1 MTFIR
6 TINRA
11 IDWVLKYFLSAMFAL
26 MVIVVFVQ
34 VFSRNVLETS
44 FIGILDIAQLLFSWC
59 IFIGAALALRRDAH
73 YNLDLIPTHWHGA
86 NAFLKAFGHSASLVV
101 VYVLAVIG
109 YDFTLNSSSQEI
121 PSLQISGMWLFMPI
135 PIGGIVM
142 GLFLIEMIPDEIRQI
157 RADHAERKAVGQ

>member
-1 MTFIR
+1 MNAIRAVNSFIDK
-6 TINRA
+6 TLKKLLA
-11 IDWVLKYFLSAMFAL
+11 IMFAL

-73 YNLDLIPTHWHGA
+73 YNLDLIPAHWHGA

-101 VYVLAVIG
+101 VYVLAVFG
-109 YDFTLNSSSQEI
+109 FEFTLSSSSQEI
-121 PSLQISGMWLFMPI
+121 PSLEISGLWLFLPI
-135 PIGGIVM
+135 PLGGLVM

-157 RADHAERKAVGQ
+157 RADHAERREMSR

>member
-73 YNLDLIPTHWHGA
+73 YNLDLIPAHWHGA